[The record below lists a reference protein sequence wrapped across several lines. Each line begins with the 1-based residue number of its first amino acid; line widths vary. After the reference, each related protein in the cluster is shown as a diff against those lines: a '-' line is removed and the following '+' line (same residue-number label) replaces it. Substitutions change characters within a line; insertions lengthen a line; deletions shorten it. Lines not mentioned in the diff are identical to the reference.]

1 MATAPIIL
9 FGWWLV
15 WTGTFLCFDILRR
28 ITPTDFHIF
37 QRGRST
43 TNQIFYPDDV
53 KPIIIKY
60 DTIHIYI
67 LYYII
72 YFIISTTIIY
82 VYIMILAP
90 TLQQLAAAELL
101 GGGMEPLP
109 HAAGQGEG
117 EGVTDSA
124 QKRGKT
130 PCRGYQWIIYI
141 YT

>member
-1 MATAPIIL
+1 
-9 FGWWLV
+9 
-15 WTGTFLCFDILRR
+15 
-28 ITPTDFHIF
+28 
-37 QRGRST
+37 
-43 TNQIFYPDDV
+43 
-53 KPIIIKY
+53 
-60 DTIHIYI
+60 
-67 LYYII
+67 
-72 YFIISTTIIY
+72 
-82 VYIMILAP
+82 MILAP

-141 YT
+141 YTHNFVVICVIIYLKCNMM